1 MAINDVLV
9 GKIVAWPNS
18 DETDRLAGHGEIV
31 AALESPFLLVR
42 KRSSRG
48 DPEPSYMLVLGIDEP
63 ELAFF
68 DTQDEHD
75 TWLVST
81 LNDPNPV
88 GDPRTGRPQSTQSV
102 IWWGAS
108 IGCVGARTVSLPGG
122 RQNNRFVV
130 RRGRENH
137 GSRSRLGED
146 RKILHRLSSACP

>member
-18 DETDRLAGHGEIV
+18 DEMDRLAGHGEIV

-48 DPEPSYMLVLGIDEP
+48 DPEPSYMLVLGVDEP

-75 TWLVST
+75 TWLVSA
-81 LNDPNPV
+81 LNDPGPV
-88 GDPRTGRPQSTQSV
+88 ATRARKRNRP
-102 IWWGAS
+102 
-108 IGCVGARTVSLPGG
+108 
-122 RQNNRFVV
+122 NR
-130 RRGRENH
+130 
-137 GSRSRLGED
+137 
-146 RKILHRLSSACP
+146 